1 MKKNIIKTIVAILVV
16 LVLTGCDSEEQ
27 GIVPY
32 RPDVYI
38 NGFPVLAIDVD
49 FALPL
54 DWDASGYDL
63 LFVRENWL
71 SATLNISNTSEQF
84 MVEDLEIRARGRGN
98 STWWSF
104 GPKRP
109 MRFRFPDEHQAIFD
123 SPHVGRDWVTFAN
136 AADPSHLRNFAAFYL
151 ADLMGSFSFTP
162 QTWFVHL
169 YLDGE
174 YRGVYLV
181 LDEREAGP
189 GRGDL
194 YLHEDPTISEFM
206 IEFDIRT
213 SWEAEDP
220 VNTHWVDVRGS
231 WDIRWPSTSA
241 WMDEPNN
248 PHALYVDDFL
258 TRLDDAILAEDED
271 TIREMLDLD
280 SFVDFYLLQEFTK
293 NQDARWSSLF
303 FQIRGQGDER
313 RLYAGPVW
321 DFDLSAG
328 VTYHV
333 ESPIGSHAVMSS
345 YGWQRFDWFYHFYQM
360 PWFRE
365 LAYSRW
371 QEIRD
376 VQVRQTLDRVD
387 YMATTFAT
395 DFLRDFDRWPR
406 HNSFYYYWASSDST
420 RYLNGP
426 MAQVEFLL
434 DWYEQRI
441 EWLNEW
447 LSQ

>member
-1 MKKNIIKTIVAILVV
+1 MKKNVIKIMIAILVISAFA
-16 LVLTGCDSEEQ
+16 GCSNEEQ
-27 GIVPY
+27 GIASHQ
-32 RPDVYI
+32 PDVYVD
-38 NGFPVLAIDVD
+38 GFPILAIDVD
-49 FALPL
+49 FNLPI
-54 DWDASGYDL
+54 DWDASGYNL

-71 SATLNISNTSEQF
+71 GATLSISNTSEQF
-84 MVEDLEIRARGRGN
+84 MVEDMEIRARGRGN

-123 SPHVGRDWVTFAN
+123 SPHIGRDWIMFAN
-136 AADPSHLRNFAAFYL
+136 AADPSHMRNFAAKYL
-151 ADLMGSFSFTP
+151 ATLMGNFPFTP

-181 LDEREAGP
+181 ADEREADT

-206 IEFDIRT
+206 IEFDTRL

-220 VNTHWVDVRGS
+220 VNTHWVNVRGP

-241 WMDEPNN
+241 WMDDENN

-258 TRLDDAILAEDED
+258 TRLDNAILTGDED
-271 TIREMLDLD
+271 TIRAMLDLD

-303 FQIRGQGDER
+303 FQIRGQGDDR

-328 VTYHV
+328 GTYYT
-333 ESPIGSHAVMSS
+333 ESPIGSHAVMNSDPND
-345 YGWQRFDWFYHFYQM
+345 RFDWFYHFYQL

-365 LAYSRW
+365 LAYLRW

-376 VQVRQTLDRVD
+376 VQVRQTIDRVN
-387 YMATTFAT
+387 YMAKNFAD
-395 DFLRDFDRWPR
+395 DFLRDFERWPQ
-406 HNSFYYYWASSDST
+406 HDSFNYDWSSSEST
-420 RYLNGP
+420 RSLSGP
-426 MAQVEFLL
+426 AAQVEFLL

-441 EWLNEW
+441 NWMNEW
-447 LSQ
+447 LAQ